1 MNKRNAI
8 INFAVVAG
16 ILIVLNLISL
26 NLFHRFDFSKEK
38 KFTLSQASKRMVGGL
53 EDNLIVKAYF
63 SKNLPNQYADLGRYV
78 RDLLS
83 DYQTYSKGRL
93 KFDFINPNDEDV
105 LRDEAIKNK
114 IQPAQ
119 IQMLENDKM
128 EVREV
133 FMGIYFEY
141 QGNGESLPLIQVKD
155 GLENDITGI
164 IKRLSRA
171 EMDKVALY
179 TNPEAEETDYQSI
192 KYLLGKNYE
201 MSSTDLLTPLE
212 ADIKTLIMG
221 GVEDSLSTEQLYNID
236 QFVMNGGNLLVFQ
249 DRVKMDIQIGQ
260 GEEIQSNIF
269 DLLSNW
275 NIHISPTLVLDETCG
290 QISISQR
297 QGPFMTQIPV
307 RYPLIPV
314 VSTMNKE
321 NPIVKKLENLVLL
334 GASDLDVQMDSTA
347 TINFIPLFTT
357 SNRSGSLKGPRYGIS
372 FMNFQDGKLNPMLRE
387 PFKILAGLYEG
398 DFRSYFADTPEASRP
413 GFRSETTA
421 GKIIVLTDS
430 DFINDKGTGKQP
442 NNMNFVLNATD
453 YLVGDTTS
461 LEIRSRSFSL
471 SKLDVRQ
478 WLIKKGVNDLELDSL
493 EKQTKLIAKSLNFVL
508 PSLLLIVM
516 GFVYS
521 LIRRK
526 KNEKIRRL
534 YE

>member
-1 MNKRNAI
+1 
-8 INFAVVAG
+8 
-16 ILIVLNLISL
+16 
-26 NLFHRFDFSKEK
+26 
-38 KFTLSQASKRMVGGL
+38 
-53 EDNLIVKAYF
+53 
-63 SKNLPNQYADLGRYV
+63 
-78 RDLLS
+78 
-83 DYQTYSKGRL
+83 
-93 KFDFINPNDEDV
+93 
-105 LRDEAIKNK
+105 
-114 IQPAQ
+114 
-119 IQMLENDKM
+119 
-128 EVREV
+128 
-133 FMGIYFEY
+133 
-141 QGNGESLPLIQVKD
+141 
-155 GLENDITGI
+155 
-164 IKRLSRA
+164 
-171 EMDKVALY
+171 
-179 TNPEAEETDYQSI
+179 
-192 KYLLGKNYE
+192 
-201 MSSTDLLTPLE
+201 
-212 ADIKTLIMG
+212 
-221 GVEDSLSTEQLYNID
+221 
-236 QFVMNGGNLLVFQ
+236 
-249 DRVKMDIQIGQ
+249 
-260 GEEIQSNIF
+260 
-269 DLLSNW
+269 
-275 NIHISPTLVLDETCG
+275 
-290 QISISQR
+290 
-297 QGPFMTQIPV
+297 
-307 RYPLIPV
+307 
-314 VSTMNKE
+314 MNKE